1 MSKDYA
7 LVIVDNI
14 TEEVVDFQR
23 LYEEETAERIGR
35 KYVREG
41 QTAFVFQLKSMWT
54 AVPKSLQVIGA
65 INDED

>member
-7 LVIVDNI
+7 LVIVDNK

-41 QTAFVFQLKSMWT
+41 QTAFVFQLKSMWA
-54 AVPKSLQVIGA
+54 AVPKSLQVAGVTK
-65 INDED
+65 DEN